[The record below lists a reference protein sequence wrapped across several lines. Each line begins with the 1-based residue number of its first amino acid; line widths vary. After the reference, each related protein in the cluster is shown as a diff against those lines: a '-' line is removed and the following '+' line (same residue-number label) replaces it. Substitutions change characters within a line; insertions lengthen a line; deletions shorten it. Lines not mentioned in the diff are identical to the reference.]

1 MGINGPGSSACNLAP
16 RGGVY
21 PVLRG
26 DLRFREV
33 SPDPCKG
40 VKWEKL
46 SKGASPVLPDLLG
59 VPQKIALDKRIHL
72 LK

>member
-1 MGINGPGSSACNLAP
+1 M
-16 RGGVY
+16 
-21 PVLRG
+21 LRG